1 MGNRVS
7 IQFCQKSRLFGRERF
22 QINKT
27 VPLCHHWGG
36 TTFPVIAENFAI
48 DFHKRIRK
56 IEEDLNQTNCSD
68 PVTRLDPDT
77 VLVQFLMWMATQEEF
92 KHYKY
97 DGFFT
102 AHMYLGKDLDD
113 VDNSDNGNYE
123 IWLPNDDCVAK
134 KSLKNLEKLY
144 KESLN
149 TKVEVIRDSTF

>member
-1 MGNRVS
+1 
-7 IQFCQKSRLFGRERF
+7 
-22 QINKT
+22 
-27 VPLCHHWGG
+27 
-36 TTFPVIAENFAI
+36 
-48 DFHKRIRK
+48 
-56 IEEDLNQTNCSD
+56 
-68 PVTRLDPDT
+68 
-77 VLVQFLMWMATQEEF
+77 MWMGTQEEF

-134 KSLKNLEKLY
+134 KS

-149 TKVEVIRDSTF
+149 TKVKVIRDSTF